1 MGDGGGSGL
10 VRGTVDLMA
19 LTCLE
24 HGPAHGLAIARWIRE
39 GSDDVVSF
47 EDAALYQSLHR
58 LERKG
63 MVTSQWGRSESNRRA
78 RIYELTAR
86 GRRRLAD
93 EAQEFHD
100 LTSAILRLLGAGG
113 GRG

>member
-1 MGDGGGSGL
+1 
-10 VRGTVDLMA
+10 VDLMV
-19 LTCLE
+19 LGCLE
-24 HGPAHGLAIARWIRE
+24 RGPAHGLAIARWIRE

-63 MVTSQWGRSESNRRA
+63 MVTSEWGRSDSNRRA
-78 RIYELTAR
+78 RFYQLTAR
-86 GRRRLAD
+86 GRRRLAS
-93 EAQEFHD
+93 EAKEFHD
-100 LTSAILRLLGAGG
+100 LTRAITRLLGADG